1 VRVSVVIPALN
12 EEAAIEECLRAVRA
26 QTLPVELIVVD
37 NGSEDRTPEIAS
49 EYCDKVLVMPG
60 ASLATLR
67 DAGAKASCGDII
79 VTTDAD
85 CVPPPHWLERLVE
98 PFQDPRV
105 VAVGGAFKPLN
116 VNPFS
121 RFYCWCSSITQ
132 GVLGLFQG
140 ANMAYRREAYLR
152 SPGYTGAKRAEYPGG
167 IVSALL
173 SVLGALMGLPLLMG
187 LGAGYVGSEMLTFL
201 VRQRSNLRLSHV
213 TLLAMVVVYFSRRF
227 LNAFSWNL
235 ALGVLVG
242 VFGYQVIAQ
251 DIRLAIED
259 LKMFKTRG
267 APEKTIWDRLRN
279 VLELGLGGLPGWACE
294 AAKSPETRITMVLEV
309 EGLSFSCTGRGDPGL
324 TYTHPRDM
332 VARRSSYTCGRTLM
346 VGADKA
352 AVDLPREMLEA
363 LRRGAPVEVGLLYR
377 V

>member
-1 VRVSVVIPALN
+1 MRVSVVIPALN

-67 DAGAKASCGDII
+67 DTGAKASCGDII

-152 SPGYTGAKRAEYPGG
+152 SPGYTGAKRAEDWNLSWRLRFLGKTRYQRSAYTYTEIPFNRQIEYPGG

-242 VFGYQVIAQ
+242 VFGYQLIAQ

-279 VLELGLGGLPGWACE
+279 VLI
-294 AAKSPETRITMVLEV
+294 SILEI
-309 EGLSFSCTGRGDPGL
+309 
-324 TYTHPRDM
+324 
-332 VARRSSYTCGRTLM
+332 
-346 VGADKA
+346 
-352 AVDLPREMLEA
+352 
-363 LRRGAPVEVGLLYR
+363 
-377 V
+377 